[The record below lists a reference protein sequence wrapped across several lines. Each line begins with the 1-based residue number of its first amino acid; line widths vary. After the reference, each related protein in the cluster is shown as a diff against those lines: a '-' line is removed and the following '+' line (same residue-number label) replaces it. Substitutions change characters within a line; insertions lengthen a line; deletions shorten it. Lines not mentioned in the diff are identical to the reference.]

1 MSSQQEHPPSA
12 ARKRRRWAWL
22 AWVYVAMLVAAKVL
36 WATTAYYEWIPLGL
50 AGLIAVFARFI
61 RPREHKDSDE
71 MSSDNVG
78 RDP

>member
-1 MSSQQEHPPSA
+1 MSSQQEPPPSA

-22 AWVYVAMLVAAKVL
+22 AWVYVALLIAAKFL

-50 AGLIAVFARFI
+50 AGAIAVFAHFI
-61 RPREHKDSDE
+61 RPREHKDSAE
-71 MSSDNVG
+71 MSGDNVG